1 MATKPKAWQEQGPVN
16 SLDEW
21 VNESGVQGEERAPIT
36 LSSLLQDKKA
46 PKAEPEE
53 DIDVLEPEAEVTAQ
67 QENQTSDATKMKNHE
82 SKRKSRCTRR
92 ETQEIVTELEQ
103 VCKKLSGT
111 LLTQEESEELVD
123 LCEQAFP
130 PPPSNILSAG
140 EYSEKAGF
148 SSLEGEV
155 ADWISDVELI
165 SNPADDLNSLDSQNS
180 QEMPQLI
187 EPVDQEEM
195 TADIVMAEANVTQL
209 NFLADGISASNTD
222 NNKSQLA
229 HHSAFVSNNSG
240 NVDTVSSPPFADESE
255 EEEEL
260 IDNISCQQQWNTL
273 DICSKASQPSH
284 SVSDL
289 TYQGPVFHATPSV
302 EQQEEL
308 LPQSHGELTHRG
320 ENQEAAQQVLGQGS
334 PPLSTVAME
343 LSNQGGATPQGSG
356 CVVSLSERLSRA
368 GKRAE
373 GENQQTGVE
382 EGQKESRLERNKA
395 AGQQHYRGLLY
406 SQIIKAQELKPEQ
419 YICGV
424 SLKHSRHTRMEYD
437 SCDDSQ
443 SDSGVSADFSPCS
456 AIDGTTTTI
465 ATGTTATVSKET
477 PIEREIRRAI
487 EREQSLRRSRGLPNP
502 PRSPEYVEIPLRKSV
517 LCQSL
522 PKSERHQGKDR
533 EFAGK
538 KMKHEIHAE
547 TQREQD
553 LVKLG
558 KVPGFYDKGTVRQI
572 KEKKDLFEAF
582 QTPSNSSFTPRS
594 MTSSWSS
601 ASETSTVENQEDFS
615 VQMSTTRSSYM
626 EKRRSL
632 DLLSTAQGPNSAKA
646 VVLTDSTPRGPGFSD
661 GTGCQVIILE
671 SNLRIPAEKRFHIK
685 PEAEAFTASN
695 SGKPVISS
703 SRTGGHDGLTV
714 REKEKEKEVAPMENP
729 FFKLRSSTNL
739 VKVKQDI
746 QEAQEREKELQKQ
759 RISLYGDGG
768 SADGGGRGRPIS
780 MEVKNPVLS
789 SSLNGL
795 AVPDFP
801 GSSSREVTGP
811 SAARQSVGKPCVW
824 PPAQPEEEKIYR
836 PEVPQS
842 PRTPRQKT
850 PLVQCWES
858 GLVNGHITEND

>member
-21 VNESGVQGEERAPIT
+21 VNETGVQGEEGAPIT

-67 QENQTSDATKMKNHE
+67 QENQTTDAAKIKSHE
-82 SKRKSRCTRR
+82 SKKKGRSTRR

-103 VCKKLSGT
+103 VCKKLSGPF
-111 LLTQEESEELVD
+111 LTQEESKELVD
-123 LCEQAFP
+123 LCEEAFP
-130 PPPSNILSAG
+130 PPLSKISAG
-140 EYSEKAGF
+140 ELSEKVGF

-155 ADWISDVELI
+155 TEWISDVELI

-195 TADIVMAEANVTQL
+195 IRDIVMAEANVTQL
-209 NFLADGISASNTD
+209 NFMADGISPSNTN
-222 NNKSQLA
+222 NNKSQPA
-229 HHSAFVSNNSG
+229 HHSAFDSNNSG
-240 NVDTVSSPPFADESE
+240 DVNAVSSPPFADESE

-260 IDNISCQQQWNTL
+260 IDHISCQQQWNTL
-273 DICSKASQPSH
+273 DICSTASQPSH

-289 TYQGPVFHATPSV
+289 TYQGPVLHATPSV

-308 LPQSHGELTHRG
+308 LPQSHGELAHRG
-320 ENQEAAQQVLGQGS
+320 ENQEAAQQVLGQRS
-334 PPLSTVAME
+334 PPLSTVAMV
-343 LSNQGGATPQGSG
+343 LSNQGRATPQGSG

-368 GKRAE
+368 GERTE

-382 EGQKESRLERNKA
+382 EGQKESRLERNKPG
-395 AGQQHYRGLLY
+395 GQQHYRGLLY
-406 SQIIKAQELKPEQ
+406 SQTVKAQEIKPEQ
-419 YICGV
+419 YTCGV

-437 SCDDSQ
+437 SCEDSQ
-443 SDSGVSADFSPCS
+443 SDSGVSADFSPYS
-456 AIDGTTTTI
+456 TMDSTTTTI
-465 ATGTTATVSKET
+465 TTGTTATVSKET
-477 PIEREIRRAI
+477 PIEREIRRAV
-487 EREQSLRRSRGLPNP
+487 ERELSLRRSRGLPNP
-502 PRSPEYVEIPLRKSV
+502 PASPEYVEIPLRKSV
-517 LCQSL
+517 LSQSL

-533 EFAGK
+533 ELAGK

-547 TQREQD
+547 TQREED

-582 QTPSNSSFTPRS
+582 QTPSDSGFTPRS
-594 MTSSWSS
+594 MASSWSS
-601 ASETSTVENQEDFS
+601 ASETSTVENQEDLS
-615 VQMSTTRSSYM
+615 AQVSPTRSSYV
-626 EKRRSL
+626 ERRRSL
-632 DLLSTAQGPNSAKA
+632 DLLSPIQSPNSAKG
-646 VVLTDSTPRGPGFSD
+646 VVQTDSTPRGPGFSE

-671 SNLRIPAEKRFHIK
+671 SNLRIPAENRFHIK
-685 PEAEAFTASN
+685 PEAKAFTASN

-703 SRTGGHDGLTV
+703 SESGGHDGLTV
-714 REKEKEKEVAPMENP
+714 REKEKEKEVVPTENP

-759 RISLYGDGG
+759 RISLYGGSG
-768 SADGGGRGRPIS
+768 SADRGGRGRPIS
-780 MEVKNPVLS
+780 MEVKNSMLS
-789 SSLNGL
+789 SPFNGL
-795 AVPDFP
+795 VVPDLP
-801 GSSSREVTGP
+801 GSSSRGVTGP
-811 SAARQSVGKPCVW
+811 SAD
-824 PPAQPEEEKIYR
+824 PPESPDPQAEDSSSAAMGVR
-836 PEVPQS
+836 PGQ
-842 PRTPRQKT
+842 
-850 PLVQCWES
+850 WA
-858 GLVNGHITEND
+858 HH